1 MVGSLT
7 GKQESDIPEQ
17 ATEDGRILPRTR
29 LIEGLL
35 AAKAVRV
42 VLLEAPAGYSKTTTL
57 RLWEREDSRDFAWV
71 SCQTRHNDPSVLI
84 EEIVFALSRFGQ
96 IDDEVLMALGSP
108 TPDLN
113 LVLGR
118 LARAIEAM
126 DPFVLAIDDARESGE
141 VAISIRPDYKL
152 RGISWSLLEHV
163 VAYAEARGLKWIESI
178 EDRENRAA
186 ISLEREMG
194 FIIEPI
200 EDDPTH
206 VLVRRQLR

>member
-1 MVGSLT
+1 MTQVAPV
-7 GKQESDIPEQ
+7 PEQ
-17 ATEDGRILPRTR
+17 AELETHTGFRFTVRPVRRDDEAALGEFFARVTHEDLRFRFLTSVREVSHDR
-29 LIEGLL
+29 L
-35 AAKAVRV
+35 AAMTGVDHDKTENFLAFDSDGTV
-42 VLLEAPAGYSKTTTL
+42 VAT
-57 RLWEREDSRDFAWV
+57 
-71 SCQTRHNDPSVLI
+71 
-84 EEIVFALSRFGQ
+84 
-96 IDDEVLMALGSP
+96 
-108 TPDLN
+108 
-113 LVLGR
+113 
-118 LARAIEAM
+118 AM
-126 DPFVLAIDDARESGE
+126 LAIDDAREAGE